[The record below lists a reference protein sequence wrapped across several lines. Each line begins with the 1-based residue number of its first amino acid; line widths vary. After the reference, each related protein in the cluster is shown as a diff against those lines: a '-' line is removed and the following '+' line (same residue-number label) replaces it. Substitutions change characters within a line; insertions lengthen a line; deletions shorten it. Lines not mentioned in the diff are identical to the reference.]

1 MKNKFLLSIL
11 LGAVVACVNTQA
23 YPIGS
28 LLDENALTCSLE
40 PTDKIVQLYGLS
52 SSDASIRQ
60 TSKEIISV
68 GNTRISGIKSYTG
81 KDKNIFLSLMFEY
94 PKDGMKIT
102 KLSFLSSPEHS
113 EDEWGGYYYILNG
126 EESDFL
132 KFKSKYHID
141 DDMVTKTPAGNYRVT
156 CVIVG

>member
-1 MKNKFLLSIL
+1 MKNKILLSIL
-11 LGAVVACVNTQA
+11 LSAVAACVNTQA
-23 YPIGS
+23 YPIS
-28 LLDENALTCSLE
+28 SFLNDEALRCAPQQNNLIQELWGGAHNNKLITMNSNLF
-40 PTDKIVQLYGLS
+40 
-52 SSDASIRQ
+52 SIG
-60 TSKEIISV
+60 TIK
-68 GNTRISGIKSYTG
+68 ISGIKSYTG